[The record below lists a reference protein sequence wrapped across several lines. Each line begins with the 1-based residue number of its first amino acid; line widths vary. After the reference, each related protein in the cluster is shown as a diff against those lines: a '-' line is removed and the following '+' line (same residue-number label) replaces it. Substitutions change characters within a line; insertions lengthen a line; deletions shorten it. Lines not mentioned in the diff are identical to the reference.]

1 LCYNAYNNRL
11 FGFKYASKGNTG
23 QHFKYAAIKK
33 KKTRKGDKN
42 MGNNFSLLS
51 LFTGRDLM
59 TLCVSLILVAASVM
73 SWAVIIEKIR
83 LWQNQKHHRVTVKAD
98 DDLDT
103 IVDKLI
109 RPFDKNLW
117 FLAMVS
123 YVAPFIGLFGTVWGV
138 MDSFAAIGV
147 NQSVSIG
154 VIAPGLAVAL
164 GTTALGLIAAVPA
177 AIAYNVFS
185 KKSDDL
191 YDALDDRVKEL
202 KKNK

>member
-1 LCYNAYNNRL
+1 
-11 FGFKYASKGNTG
+11 
-23 QHFKYAAIKK
+23 
-33 KKTRKGDKN
+33 
-42 MGNNFSLLS
+42 MENNFSLLS

-59 TLCVSLILVAASVM
+59 TLFVSIILVVASVL
-73 SWAVIIEKIR
+73 SWMVIIEKIR
-83 LWQNQKHHRVTVKAD
+83 LWKHQKQNPVSVKSGD
-98 DDLDT
+98 NMIT

-117 FLAMVS
+117 FLSMVS

-138 MDSFAAIGV
+138 MDSFASIGV

-191 YDALDDRVKEL
+191 YDALEDQVKEM
-202 KKNK
+202 KHK

>member
-1 LCYNAYNNRL
+1 MEN
-11 FGFKYASKGNTG
+11 S
-23 QHFKYAAIKK
+23 
-33 KKTRKGDKN
+33 
-42 MGNNFSLLS
+42 FSLLS
-51 LFTGRDLM
+51 LFSGRDLM
-59 TLCVSLILVAASVM
+59 TLSVSLILLAASVM
-73 SWAVIIEKIR
+73 SWAVIVEKIR
-83 LWQNQKHHRVTVKAD
+83 LWNYQKHHPVSVKSTD
-98 DDLDT
+98 NLDT

-117 FLAMVS
+117 FLSMVS
-123 YVAPFIGLFGTVWGV
+123 YVAPFVGLFGTVWGV
-138 MDSFAAIGV
+138 MDSFSAIGI

-191 YDALDDRVKEL
+191 YDSLADTVKEL
-202 KKNK
+202 KHK